1 MFKKVLCVILIVAI
15 LPVKA
20 AALSFD
26 LPAAAYAVVS
36 LDTGEIIDCR
46 NVDTPLPMASTTKIM
61 TCILALEN
69 LDLNQRVEIQDQWV
83 RVEGSSLGLL
93 PGHRLS
99 VRDLITGM
107 MLRSGND
114 AANSVAYLVSGSIE
128 KFADLMDQKAL
139 QLDMNNTDFATPSG
153 LPSDGHYTTA
163 RDMIKLSQYAL
174 KNEEFV
180 SICSK
185 SNATIEVSGE
195 HWQVH
200 NTNKLLSD
208 VEGAF
213 GVKTGYTDAAG
224 RCLVSAVQRDGKSFL
239 CVTFHMDDHFT
250 YHKNV
255 YERLYNMNNAELHP
269 FPDYRTML
277 PVMSG
282 ESDRVL
288 VRAEVDPIW
297 FYNRP
302 QIVDVYLPK
311 FVYAGIKAGDI
322 VGHLTY
328 KLPYNE
334 EFTVPLTAAAN
345 ITMAKP
351 MSWLDKLIDFLKR

>member
-1 MFKKVLCVILIVAI
+1 MFKKVLFVILIVAI
-15 LPVKA
+15 VPVKA

-36 LDTGEIIDCR
+36 LDTGEIIDCY
-46 NVDTPLPMASTTKIM
+46 NIDTPLPMASTTKIM

-69 LDLNQRVEIQDQWV
+69 LALNQTVEIQDQWV

-99 VRDLITGM
+99 VRDLLIGM

-114 AANSVAYLVSGSIE
+114 AANSIAYLVSGGIE

-153 LPSDGHYTTA
+153 LPNDDHYTTV

-174 KNEEFV
+174 ENEEFV

-185 SNATIEVSGE
+185 SNAAIEVSGE
-195 HWQVH
+195 RWQIR

-224 RCLVSAVQRDGKSFL
+224 RCLVSAVQREGKRFL
-239 CVTFHMDDHFT
+239 CVTFHMGDHFT

-255 YERLYNMNNAELHP
+255 YEKLFNTTDTELHP
-269 FPDYRTML
+269 FPGYRTMV
-277 PVMSG
+277 PIMSG
-282 ESDRVL
+282 VSDRVL
-288 VRAEVDPIW
+288 VQTEITPVL

-302 QIVDVYLPK
+302 QITNVYLPK
-311 FVYAGIKAGDI
+311 FVYAGVKAGDI
-322 VGHLTY
+322 VGSLTY
-328 KLPYNE
+328 KLPHNE
-334 EFTVPLTAAAN
+334 EITVPLIAADN
-345 ITMAKP
+345 VTRSKP
-351 MSWLDKLIDFLKR
+351 MSLIDKLIDFLKR